1 MGALYYMGT
10 HSGTSKKTGNPYWAV
25 NIFRLNRFNNYE
37 ITSFFVEKTVYS
49 DVNSL
54 SLPLGV
60 PVSLTV
66 DIDGRL
72 TDLKRSAEYK
82 ALELEARAPVTF
94 VKPANPNQTH
104 SKE

>member
-10 HSGTSKKTGNPYWAV
+10 HTGTSKKTDKPYWAV

-37 ITSFFVEKTVYS
+37 VSAFFVEESVYNY
-49 DVNSL
+49 VNSL
-54 SLPLGV
+54 SLRLGV

-72 TDLKRSAEYK
+72 TDLKPSAEFK
-82 ALELEARAPVTF
+82 PLELEARAPVTF